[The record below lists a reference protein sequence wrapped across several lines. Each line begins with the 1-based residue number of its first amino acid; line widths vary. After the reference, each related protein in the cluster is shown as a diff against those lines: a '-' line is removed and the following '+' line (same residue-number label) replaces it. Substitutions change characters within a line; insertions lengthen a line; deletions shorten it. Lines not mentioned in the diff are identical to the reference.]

1 MKNKQTNR
9 CRQNNTYHEISLALN
24 RLPTCKQNL
33 HQLRHP
39 DHREKLF
46 CDPHLKIVLQIV
58 NNVTKFKTV
67 MVY

>member
-24 RLPTCKQNL
+24 RLPTYMQNL

-46 CDPHLKIVLQIV
+46 FDPHLKIV
-58 NNVTKFKTV
+58 
-67 MVY
+67 